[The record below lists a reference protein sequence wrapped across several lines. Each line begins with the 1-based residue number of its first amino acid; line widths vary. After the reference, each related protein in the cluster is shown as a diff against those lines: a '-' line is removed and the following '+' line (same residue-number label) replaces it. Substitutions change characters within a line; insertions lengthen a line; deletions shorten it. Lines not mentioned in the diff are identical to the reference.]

1 VTYKEPQTA
10 SFVST
15 LIHIVDGKKVDCKK
29 AKPRET
35 VVDPYAADPQFKTS
49 KIFVGGLPAEL
60 TPESL

>member
-1 VTYKEPQTA
+1 MTYKEPQTA